1 MKPSRFTEQMIAEY
15 VRMGYWDPS
24 LISDYWDRNA
34 VLYPNEEALVD
45 ENVRLTW
52 SQAKQQIDRIAL
64 GLLELGIKRDERIA
78 VQLPNCAELF
88 TFRLACEKAGMVAV
102 TLLPNFRHAEVL
114 SILKYTEPVGIV
126 LPLEFRKFSHFEM
139 IQKIRRGVPSL
150 KYIFV
155 TGDDHPAGALSVKE
169 MGRRPL
175 DEKVSSDY
183 FRKTRFSPFETFQI
197 ATTTGTTGMAKCV
210 EFASC
215 VRQFTGKVIAKRLNM
230 TKEDVVGAFA
240 PVIAGGCYN
249 ETYRAAPMVGAKIV
263 LAKYFTPEEI
273 LKLVEQE
280 KVTIIASVATVL
292 VRILDYPEF
301 DKCDLSSLRIVKHG
315 GAPLPYDQGRRIW
328 EKFGRPVLPAYG
340 GLDVGTISSSSLDL
354 PKEILLGAVGKPL
367 DGIEIKLVAEDNKE
381 VPVGEIGEVVVR
393 GPHCQPGYYG
403 DPETTR
409 ETWKDGWFHT
419 GDLGS
424 LDSEGRLTIKGRSK
438 DIIIRG
444 GQNIHPL
451 EIENILARHPKIL
464 KAAVVGLPD
473 PEMGERIYAC
483 VVVKSGEN
491 FSFSEMVQFMR
502 DQRIAAF
509 KIPERFEIIEEL
521 PLAGGMKVDKKRL
534 RQDLEVR
541 LRDGPL
547 ALFRDQ
553 PLKKEPGL

>member
-15 VRMGYWDPS
+15 VGMGYWDPS

-34 VLYPNEEALVD
+34 VLYPNEEAIVD
-45 ENVRLTW
+45 ENARLTW

-64 GLLELGIKRDERIA
+64 SLLELGIKRDDRIA
-78 VQLPNCAELF
+78 VQLPNCVELF
-88 TFRLACEKAGMVAV
+88 TFRLACEKAGIVAV

-126 LPLEFRKFSHFEM
+126 IPLEFRKFYHFEM
-139 IQKIRRGVPSL
+139 IQEIRGDLPSL
-150 KYIFV
+150 EYIFLI
-155 TGDDHPAGALSVKE
+155 GDDTPAGTLSVRE
-169 MGRRPL
+169 MGKRPL

-215 VRQFTGKVIAKRLNM
+215 VRQFTGKIIAKRLNM
-230 TKEDVVGAFA
+230 TKEDIVGAFA

-249 ETYRAAPMVGAKIV
+249 EAYRAAPMVGAKIV

-273 LKLVEQE
+273 LKLVGQE
-280 KVTIIASVATVL
+280 KITIIASVATVL
-292 VRILDYPEF
+292 IRILDYPEF

-315 GAPLPYDQGRRIW
+315 GAPLSYDQGRRVW

-340 GLDVGTISSSSLDL
+340 GLDVGTISSSSVDL
-354 PKEILLGAVGKPL
+354 PREVLLSAVGKPL
-367 DGIEIKLVAEDNKE
+367 DGIEVKLVDAENKE
-381 VPVGEIGEVVVR
+381 VPIGEIGEVVVR

-403 DPETTR
+403 DPESTQ

-424 LDSEGRLTIKGRSK
+424 FDAEGRLTIKGRCK

-451 EIENILARHPKIL
+451 EIENILARHPKVL
-464 KAAVVGLPD
+464 KAAVVGLSD
-473 PEMGERIYAC
+473 TEMGERICAYI
-483 VVVKSGEN
+483 VLKPGET

-502 DQRIAAF
+502 VQGVAAF
-509 KIPERFEIIEEL
+509 KIPERLEIIDEL

-534 RQDLEVR
+534 RQDLEGR
-541 LRDGPL
+541 LREEPL
-547 ALFRDQ
+547 ALFGNHS
-553 PLKKEPGL
+553 LKKEPGL